1 MAVKIENRLGNKNKI
16 VVINLIAITLMFII
30 FRVIH
35 ANVVCYVRS
44 QTEEKMIKISEILVE
59 QINGDNHER
68 FIEDSNTKSI
78 FYEEISGLLLGI
90 KEKFPEVIDIYTMVQ
105 TRDPN
110 VWEIVLTTNTN
121 MQKNSHF
128 MGRIQN
134 LTVPKICLGTIT
146 DEVLVCKE
154 KNKFISVYKPF
165 YNSDK
170 EQVAVLGIDA
180 REGLAIEWAEKLIN
194 RVWLFLTVTI
204 LVSGFI
210 GLISAGKIL
219 KPIKLLIEQS
229 EEIRWGKRTYFEENI
244 DGELGLLVREFNKI
258 LQKNR
263 YRGARQR
270 KSIGE
275 VVEEKENIFGIYK
288 EIIEVATQNKILL
301 LSRRAFIKKISED
314 FLIYSTKLRETRDIT
329 RCRKEIDD
337 VLIEK
342 NLPWWSGK
350 NRTSILLCLSEAIT
364 NAVKHAGSGEVLL
377 SIKNGKLTIYV
388 LDHGKGID
396 LKKLPDT
403 IFTEGFSTE
412 QTSLGAG
419 FLLMEEYMDKIILS
433 TSERGTFL
441 ALQKQMC
448 EEGQVQQVRKGDIY
462 IKGNGLNGKRGVY
475 YKE

>member
-1 MAVKIENRLGNKNKI
+1 M
-16 VVINLIAITLMFII
+16 
-30 FRVIH
+30 
-35 ANVVCYVRS
+35 
-44 QTEEKMIKISEILVE
+44 
-59 QINGDNHER
+59 
-68 FIEDSNTKSI
+68 
-78 FYEEISGLLLGI
+78 
-90 KEKFPEVIDIYTMVQ
+90 
-105 TRDPN
+105 
-110 VWEIVLTTNTN
+110 
-121 MQKNSHF
+121 
-128 MGRIQN
+128 
-134 LTVPKICLGTIT
+134 
-146 DEVLVCKE
+146 
-154 KNKFISVYKPF
+154 
-165 YNSDK
+165 
-170 EQVAVLGIDA
+170 
-180 REGLAIEWAEKLIN
+180 AIEWAEKLIN